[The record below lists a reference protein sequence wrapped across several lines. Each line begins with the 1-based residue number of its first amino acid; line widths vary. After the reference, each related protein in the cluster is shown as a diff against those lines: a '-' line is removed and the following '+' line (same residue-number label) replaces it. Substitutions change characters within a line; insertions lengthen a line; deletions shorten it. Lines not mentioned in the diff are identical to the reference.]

1 MEVGAYLVADAE
13 PLELVEPGKVP
24 LDKPPG
30 LTQAG
35 AMRGSTAGDLP
46 PPRIHRTP
54 REVAGRVRDNAQI
67 VFDDGGPR
75 GARPAYWET
84 WTA

>member
-1 MEVGAYLVADAE
+1 
-13 PLELVEPGKVP
+13 
-24 LDKPPG
+24 
-30 LTQAG
+30 
-35 AMRGSTAGDLP
+35 MRGSTAGDLP

-67 VFDDGGPR
+67 VFDDGPR